1 MDSGWALKGRGF
13 KSRRKAQQTFNS
25 GFSRSVR
32 QK

>member
-25 GFSRSVR
+25 GFSGFG
-32 QK
+32 KT